1 MMPEFF
7 SETETNTGATEAK
20 KVKKLLFWSYAL
32 KVASLLFVVLSAV
45 FSPYY
50 LIGFAIFVMSG
61 IALKQC
67 VLERTASFEYFFVRD
82 TLKISA
88 FSNFGKKKYE
98 ISIPLNDIVSIE
110 REFERIPEKTDVF
123 AAPEGKRI
131 IKIRFIENSLTR
143 NLYFSPCLYLEALI
157 RNRKNDLL

>member
-7 SETETNTGATEAK
+7 SETETNTGATEVK
-20 KVKKLLFWSYAL
+20 KVKKLLFLSYAL

-50 LIGFAIFVMSG
+50 LIGFAIFVISG
-61 IALKQC
+61 IALKQS

-82 TLKISA
+82 TLKITA

-98 ISIPLNDIVSIE
+98 ISIPINDIVSIE

>member
-20 KVKKLLFWSYAL
+20 KVQKLLFMSYAL

-50 LIGFAIFVMSG
+50 LIGFAIFMMSG
-61 IALKQC
+61 IALKQS

-82 TLKISA
+82 TLKITA

-98 ISIPLNDIVSIE
+98 ISIPINDIVSIE

>member
-61 IALKQC
+61 IALKQS

-143 NLYFSPCLYLEALI
+143 SLYFSPCLYLEALI

>member
-20 KVKKLLFWSYAL
+20 KVKKLLFMSYAL
-32 KVASLLFVVLSAV
+32 KVASLLFVVLSAG

-50 LIGFAIFVMSG
+50 LIGFAIFMMSG
-61 IALKQC
+61 IALQPS
-67 VLERTASFEYFFVRD
+67 VLERTESFEYFFVLD
-82 TLKISA
+82 TLKIPA
-88 FSNFGKKKYE
+88 ISNFGKKKYE
-98 ISIPLNDIVSIE
+98 ISIPINDIVSIE

>member
-20 KVKKLLFWSYAL
+20 KVKKLLVMSYAL

-50 LIGFAIFVMSG
+50 LIGFAIFMMSG
-61 IALKQC
+61 IALKQS

-82 TLKISA
+82 TLKITA

-98 ISIPLNDIVSIE
+98 ISIPINDIVSIE
-110 REFERIPEKTDVF
+110 REFERIPEKTDIF

>member
-20 KVKKLLFWSYAL
+20 KVKNLLFLSYAL

-50 LIGFAIFVMSG
+50 LIGFAIFVISG
-61 IALKQC
+61 IALKQS

-82 TLKISA
+82 TLKITA

-98 ISIPLNDIVSIE
+98 ISIPINDIVSIE

-131 IKIRFIENSLTR
+131 IKIRFIENSLTI

>member
-20 KVKKLLFWSYAL
+20 KVKKLLFLSYAL
-32 KVASLLFVVLSAV
+32 KVASLLFVVLSVV

-50 LIGFAIFVMSG
+50 LIGFAIFVISG
-61 IALKQC
+61 IAMKQS

-82 TLKISA
+82 TLKITA

-98 ISIPLNDIVSIE
+98 ISIPINNIVSIE

>member
-1 MMPEFF
+1 MMPEYF
-7 SETETNTGATEAK
+7 SETETNTSATEAK

-50 LIGFAIFVMSG
+50 LIGFAIFVISG
-61 IALKQC
+61 IAMKQS

-82 TLKISA
+82 TLKITA

-98 ISIPLNDIVSIE
+98 ISIPINDIVSIE
-110 REFERIPEKTDVF
+110 REFERISEKTDVF

>member
-7 SETETNTGATEAK
+7 SETETNTGVTEAK
-20 KVKKLLFWSYAL
+20 KVKKLLFLSYAL
-32 KVASLLFVVLSAV
+32 KVASLLFVVLSVV

-50 LIGFAIFVMSG
+50 LIGFAIFVISG
-61 IALKQC
+61 IAMKQS

-82 TLKISA
+82 TLKITA

-98 ISIPLNDIVSIE
+98 ISIPINDIVSIE

>member
-32 KVASLLFVVLSAV
+32 KVASLLFVVLSVV

-50 LIGFAIFVMSG
+50 LIGFAIFMMSG
-61 IALKQC
+61 ILMKQS

-82 TLKISA
+82 TLKITA

-98 ISIPLNDIVSIE
+98 ISIPINNIVSIE

>member
-1 MMPEFF
+1 MMPEYF
-7 SETETNTGATEAK
+7 SETETNTGATEVK

-61 IALKQC
+61 IALKQS

-82 TLKISA
+82 TLKITV

-98 ISIPLNDIVSIE
+98 ISIPINDIVSIE
-110 REFERIPEKTDVF
+110 REFERISEKTDVF

>member
-20 KVKKLLFWSYAL
+20 KVKKLLFMSYAL

-45 FSPYY
+45 FSPCY
-50 LIGFAIFVMSG
+50 LIGFAIFMMSG
-61 IALKQC
+61 IALKQS

-82 TLKISA
+82 TLKITA

-98 ISIPLNDIVSIE
+98 ISIPINDIVSIE
-110 REFERIPEKTDVF
+110 REFERIHEKTDVF

>member
-7 SETETNTGATEAK
+7 SETETNTGATETK
-20 KVKKLLFWSYAL
+20 KVNKLLFLSYAL

-61 IALKQC
+61 IALKQS

-82 TLKISA
+82 TLKITA

-98 ISIPLNDIVSIE
+98 ISIPINDIVSIE

>member
-20 KVKKLLFWSYAL
+20 KVKKLLFLSYAL

-61 IALKQC
+61 ILMKQS

-82 TLKISA
+82 TLKITA

-98 ISIPLNDIVSIE
+98 ISIPINDIVSIE

-157 RNRKNDLL
+157 RNRINDLL

>member
-20 KVKKLLFWSYAL
+20 KVKNLLFLSYAL
-32 KVASLLFVVLSAV
+32 KVASLLFVVLSVV

-50 LIGFAIFVMSG
+50 LIGFAIFMISG
-61 IALKQC
+61 ILMKQS

-82 TLKISA
+82 TLKITA

-98 ISIPLNDIVSIE
+98 ISIPINDIVSIE

>member
-32 KVASLLFVVLSAV
+32 KVASLLFVVLSVV

-61 IALKQC
+61 IALKQS

-98 ISIPLNDIVSIE
+98 ISIPINDIVSIE

>member
-50 LIGFAIFVMSG
+50 LIEFAIFMMSG
-61 IALKQC
+61 IALKQS

-82 TLKISA
+82 TLKITA

-98 ISIPLNDIVSIE
+98 ISIPINDIVSIE

>member
-7 SETETNTGATEAK
+7 SETETNTGATEATN
-20 KVKKLLFWSYAL
+20 VTQLSFMSYAL

-50 LIGFAIFVMSG
+50 LIGFAIFMMSG
-61 IALKQC
+61 IALKQS

-82 TLKISA
+82 TLKITA

-98 ISIPLNDIVSIE
+98 ISIPINDIVSIE

>member
-20 KVKKLLFWSYAL
+20 KVKKLLFMSYAL

-61 IALKQC
+61 IALKQS

-82 TLKISA
+82 TLKITA

-98 ISIPLNDIVSIE
+98 ISIPINDIVSIE
-110 REFERIPEKTDVF
+110 REFERIPEKPTFLPHRRANV
-123 AAPEGKRI
+123 
-131 IKIRFIENSLTR
+131 L
-143 NLYFSPCLYLEALI
+143 
-157 RNRKNDLL
+157 

>member
-7 SETETNTGATEAK
+7 SETETNTGATETK
-20 KVKKLLFWSYAL
+20 KVKKLLFLSYAL

-50 LIGFAIFVMSG
+50 LIGFAIFVISG
-61 IALKQC
+61 IAMKQS

-82 TLKISA
+82 TLKITA

-98 ISIPLNDIVSIE
+98 ISIPINDIVSIE

-123 AAPEGKRI
+123 AAPEDKRI

>member
-7 SETETNTGATEAK
+7 SETETNTGATEVK
-20 KVKKLLFWSYAL
+20 IVKKLLFWSYAL

-50 LIGFAIFVMSG
+50 LIGFAIFVILG
-61 IALKQC
+61 IALKQS

-82 TLKISA
+82 TLKITA

-98 ISIPLNDIVSIE
+98 FSIPINDIVSIE

>member
-32 KVASLLFVVLSAV
+32 KVASLLFVVLSVV

-50 LIGFAIFVMSG
+50 LIGFAIFMMSG
-61 IALKQC
+61 IALKQS

-82 TLKISA
+82 TLKITA

-98 ISIPLNDIVSIE
+98 FSIPINDIVSIE

-131 IKIRFIENSLTR
+131 LKIRFIENSLTR

>member
-7 SETETNTGATEAK
+7 SETETNIGATEAK
-20 KVKKLLFWSYAL
+20 KVKKLLFLSYAL
-32 KVASLLFVVLSAV
+32 KVASLLFVVLSVV

-61 IALKQC
+61 IAMKQS
-67 VLERTASFEYFFVRD
+67 VLDRTASFEYFFVRD
-82 TLKISA
+82 TLKITA

-98 ISIPLNDIVSIE
+98 ISIPINDIVSIE

>member
-1 MMPEFF
+1 MIPEFF
-7 SETETNTGATEAK
+7 SETETNTGAAESK
-20 KVKKLLFWSYAL
+20 KVKKLLFLSYAL

-61 IALKQC
+61 IAMKQS

-82 TLKISA
+82 TLKITA

-98 ISIPLNDIVSIE
+98 ISIPINDIVSIE

>member
-1 MMPEFF
+1 MMPKFF
-7 SETETNTGATEAK
+7 SETETNTGATETK

-50 LIGFAIFVMSG
+50 LIGFTIFVMSG
-61 IALKQC
+61 IALKQS

-82 TLKISA
+82 TLKITA

-98 ISIPLNDIVSIE
+98 ISIPINDIVSIE

>member
-7 SETETNTGATEAK
+7 SETETNTGATETK

-61 IALKQC
+61 IAMKQS

-82 TLKISA
+82 TLKITA

-98 ISIPLNDIVSIE
+98 ISIPINDIVSIE

-123 AAPEGKRI
+123 AALEGKRI

>member
-20 KVKKLLFWSYAL
+20 KVKKLLFLSYAL

-61 IALKQC
+61 ILMKQS

-82 TLKISA
+82 TLKITA

-98 ISIPLNDIVSIE
+98 ISIPINDIVSIE
-110 REFERIPEKTDVF
+110 REFERISEKTDVF

-131 IKIRFIENSLTR
+131 IKIRFTENSLTR

>member
-20 KVKKLLFWSYAL
+20 KVKKLLFLSYAL

-50 LIGFAIFVMSG
+50 LIGFAIFVISG
-61 IALKQC
+61 IALEQS

-82 TLKISA
+82 TLKITA

-98 ISIPLNDIVSIE
+98 ISIPINDIVSIE

-157 RNRKNDLL
+157 REQEK

>member
-32 KVASLLFVVLSAV
+32 KVASLLFVVLSVV

-61 IALKQC
+61 IALKQS

-98 ISIPLNDIVSIE
+98 ISIPINDIVSIE

-123 AAPEGKRI
+123 AAPEGKCI

>member
-20 KVKKLLFWSYAL
+20 KVKKLLFLSYAL
-32 KVASLLFVVLSAV
+32 KVASLLFVVLSVV

-61 IALKQC
+61 IAMKQS
-67 VLERTASFEYFFVRD
+67 VLDRTASFEYFFVRD
-82 TLKISA
+82 TLKITA

-98 ISIPLNDIVSIE
+98 ISIPINDIVSIE
-110 REFERIPEKTDVF
+110 REFELIPEKTDVF

>member
-7 SETETNTGATEAK
+7 SETETNTGATEGK
-20 KVKKLLFWSYAL
+20 KVKKLLFMSYAL

-50 LIGFAIFVMSG
+50 LIGFAIFMMSG
-61 IALKQC
+61 IALKQS

-82 TLKISA
+82 TLKITA

-98 ISIPLNDIVSIE
+98 ISIPINDIVSIE

-123 AAPEGKRI
+123 AVPEGKCI

>member
-1 MMPEFF
+1 MMPDFF

-20 KVKKLLFWSYAL
+20 IVKKLLFWSYAL
-32 KVASLLFVVLSAV
+32 KVASLIFVVLSAV

-50 LIGFAIFVMSG
+50 LIGFAVFLISG
-61 IALKQC
+61 IALKQS

-82 TLKISA
+82 TLKITA

-98 ISIPLNDIVSIE
+98 ISIPINDIVSIE

>member
-7 SETETNTGATEAK
+7 SETETNTDATETK
-20 KVKKLLFWSYAL
+20 KVKKLLFLSYAL
-32 KVASLLFVVLSAV
+32 KVASLLFVVLSVV

-50 LIGFAIFVMSG
+50 LIGFAIFVISG
-61 IALKQC
+61 IAMKQS

-82 TLKISA
+82 TLKITA

-98 ISIPLNDIVSIE
+98 ISIPINDIVSIE

>member
-1 MMPEFF
+1 MTPEFF

-61 IALKQC
+61 IAMKQS

-82 TLKISA
+82 TLKITA

-98 ISIPLNDIVSIE
+98 ISIPINDIVSIE

-123 AAPEGKRI
+123 AASEGKRI

>member
-20 KVKKLLFWSYAL
+20 KVKKLLFLSYAL
-32 KVASLLFVVLSAV
+32 KVASLLFVVLSVV

-50 LIGFAIFVMSG
+50 LIGFAIFVISG
-61 IALKQC
+61 IAMKQS

-82 TLKISA
+82 TLKITA

-98 ISIPLNDIVSIE
+98 ISIPINDIVSIE

-131 IKIRFIENSLTR
+131 IKIRFIENSLTG

>member
-20 KVKKLLFWSYAL
+20 KVKNLLFLSYAL

-50 LIGFAIFVMSG
+50 LIGFAIFVISG
-61 IALKQC
+61 IAMKQS

-82 TLKISA
+82 TLKITA
-88 FSNFGKKKYE
+88 FSNYGKKKYE
-98 ISIPLNDIVSIE
+98 ISIPINDIVSIE

>member
-20 KVKKLLFWSYAL
+20 KVKKLLFLSYAL
-32 KVASLLFVVLSAV
+32 KVASLLFVVLSVV

-50 LIGFAIFVMSG
+50 LIGFATFVISG
-61 IALKQC
+61 IALKQS
-67 VLERTASFEYFFVRD
+67 VLERTACFEYFFVRD
-82 TLKISA
+82 TLKITA

-98 ISIPLNDIVSIE
+98 ISIPINDIVSIE

-143 NLYFSPCLYLEALI
+143 SLYFSPCLYLEALI

>member
-7 SETETNTGATEAK
+7 SETETNTGAAESK

-61 IALKQC
+61 ILMKQS

-82 TLKISA
+82 TLKIAA

-98 ISIPLNDIVSIE
+98 ISIPINDIVSIE

>member
-1 MMPEFF
+1 MPEYF
-7 SETETNTGATEAK
+7 SETETNTGATEVK
-20 KVKKLLFWSYAL
+20 KVKNLLFWSYAL
-32 KVASLLFVVLSAV
+32 KVVSLLFVVLSAV

-50 LIGFAIFVMSG
+50 LIGFAIFMMSG
-61 IALKQC
+61 IALKQS

-82 TLKISA
+82 TLKITA

>member
-50 LIGFAIFVMSG
+50 LIGFAIFMMSG
-61 IALKQC
+61 IALKQS

-82 TLKISA
+82 TLKITA

-98 ISIPLNDIVSIE
+98 ISIPINDIVSIE

-123 AAPEGKRI
+123 AALEGKRI